1 MAQNSGGGK
10 YRRVQLDFSE
20 EAFAELEEMQKQVHA
35 ASRAEVL
42 RLGLGLLRWL
52 QGHIDEGH
60 KIKVEK
66 EDGELTEVE
75 FAFLTPSKG
84 KVKSISV

>member
-1 MAQNSGGGK
+1 MARNPGGQ

-20 EAFAELEEMQKQVHA
+20 EAFNELEEMQKRLHA
-35 ASRAEVL
+35 SSRAEVL

-52 QGHIDEGH
+52 ESHINEGH

-66 EDGELTEVE
+66 REGELTEVE
-75 FAFLTPSKG
+75 FAFLTPSRE
-84 KVKSISV
+84 KVATVSQ